1 MADTM
6 SPGILRT
13 VAGPHNH
20 SGARLLI
27 QLWKAKGDVANG
39 RPFDIASDV
48 EGVMN
53 DSIFAVAFGVSRGA
67 IAAKLEALKEHPPT
81 KAIVPDNE
89 VIVFPAAK
97 RLAVYDDIGTV
108 LGSPEIALKSPF
120 GSWHLAFALKCY
132 PKLRRAVKRKNRF
145 IQQMLDEAW
154 AKFNR
159 PTSSEA
165 DVKSA
170 ADFPIAREVPQ
181 SKKSG
186 RKAQYDRPMVKD
198 ELFLFLFAG
207 FDTGP
212 TSVKWGTV
220 LLLHARM

>member
-1 MADTM
+1 M
-6 SPGILRT
+6 SPGFLRN

-20 SGARLLI
+20 SDARSLI
-27 QLWKAKGDVANG
+27 QLWKAKGAVADG

-48 EGVMN
+48 EEVMN

-67 IAAKLEALKEHPPT
+67 IAAKLEALKEHPPVT
-81 KAIVPDNE
+81 TIVRDNE
-89 VIVFPAAK
+89 VMVFPTAK
-97 RLAVYDDIGTV
+97 RSAVYEDIGTV

-120 GSWHLAFALKCY
+120 GAWHLAFALKFY
-132 PKLRRAVKRKNRF
+132 PRFRKAVKRKDRF

-154 AKFNR
+154 DKFNQ
-159 PTSSEA
+159 PTGSEA

-170 ADFPIAREVPQ
+170 AEFLIAREVAQ

-212 TSVKWGTV
+212 TTVKWGTAFAQSRGR
-220 LLLHARM
+220 LFG